1 MFRFRSFQ
9 GRLVFFML
17 GLMALVQLI
26 VFLTVDIANRSHAHE
41 QIAAALDNG
50 VRSYR
55 RLMDARSDQ
64 LGESVRILA
73 GDFALKTA
81 IAGGDVPT
89 IESVL
94 ENHGSRVGA
103 DAMLLVDLDRRLVAA
118 TPALQVQ
125 DSVLPG
131 SLRSLLDRAETEGN
145 AAGAVT
151 LGGRQYQLVVVPV
164 LAPLP
169 VAWIVTGFAVDD
181 RLAREVSQ
189 FTRLEVS
196 FLPAAGGPQVIASS
210 LPEALRLR
218 LPASLAAAPQAQ
230 LPMTPFEF
238 DGEDYLGRRLPFGDG
253 IDVLLL
259 RSLTRELAP
268 FQRLRMAVLLLS
280 FGGLLLSAFGAFFV
294 ARTVTRPVLD
304 LAAAAREVEQ
314 GRYDTQVE
322 LKQKDEL
329 GELAGAFNRM
339 TRGLAERD
347 RVRSLLGKVV
357 SPEIAEKLLSR
368 EVELGGEE
376 RRVTVLFSDLRGF
389 TAFSERRPAQE
400 TVSLLNTYFTRMSAA
415 IEAHHGVVDKY
426 LGDGIMALFGAPLS
440 QEDDAGNAVLAAL
453 AMQDALA
460 GLNREFGARGLPE
473 LTMGI
478 GINSGDAV
486 AGNLGSPERLNYTVI
501 GDSVNLAA
509 RLEGLTKRLGPDER
523 ILVSAETL
531 LTARCRFRT
540 RALGPTQVRGKAEP
554 VEVYAVL
561 GREET
566 PAG

>member
-1 MFRFRSFQ
+1 MFRVSSFQ
-9 GRLVFFML
+9 GRLVFFIL
-17 GLMALVQLI
+17 ALVSLVQVI
-26 VFLTVDIANRSHAHE
+26 VFLTVDVTNTSHARQ

-50 VRSYR
+50 VHTFHQ
-55 RLMDARSDQ
+55 LMDTRTAQ

-73 GDFALKTA
+73 GDFAFKTA
-81 IAGGDVPT
+81 IASGDVPT

-94 ENHGSRVGA
+94 LNHGSRVGA
-103 DAMLLVDLDRRLVAA
+103 DAMLLAGLDFRLIAE
-118 TPALQVQ
+118 TPPITFG
-125 DSVLPG
+125 VLPEPLLVL
-131 SLRSLLDRAETEGN
+131 LRRAEVEGRT
-145 AAGAVT
+145 AGAVT
-151 LGGRQYQLVVVPV
+151 LGGKSYQLLLVPV

-169 VAWIVTGFAVDD
+169 IAWIAIGFEINDA
-181 RLAREVSQ
+181 LAQDFSR

-196 FLPAAGGPQVIASS
+196 FLASGASLRPMASS
-210 LPEALRLR
+210 LPENLRAE
-218 LPASLAAAPQAQ
+218 LPAALAGMPPAMAALMAVN
-230 LPMTPFEF
+230 MAGDE
-238 DGEDYLGRRLPFGDG
+238 YLSRMLPFAGS
-253 IDVLLL
+253 IHVLLQ
-259 RSLTRELAP
+259 RSLTRELEP
-268 FQRLRMAVLLLS
+268 FQKLRTAVLLLS
-280 FGGLLLSAFGAFFV
+280 LGGLLLSALGAFFV

-314 GRYDTQVE
+314 GRYDTRVE

-329 GELAGAFNRM
+329 GELASAFNRM

-389 TAFSERRPAQE
+389 TAFSERRSAQE

-440 QEDDAGNAVLAAL
+440 QGDDAGNAVLAAL
-453 AMQDALA
+453 AMQEALA
-460 GLNREFGARGLPE
+460 ELNREFGARGLPE

-509 RLEGLTKRLGPDER
+509 RLEGLTKRLGPDGR
-523 ILVSAETL
+523 ILISAATL
-531 LTARCRFRT
+531 QTARCRFRT
-540 RALGPTQVRGKAEP
+540 RALGPTLVRGKAEP
-554 VEVYAVL
+554 VEVFAVL
-561 GREET
+561 GREDT